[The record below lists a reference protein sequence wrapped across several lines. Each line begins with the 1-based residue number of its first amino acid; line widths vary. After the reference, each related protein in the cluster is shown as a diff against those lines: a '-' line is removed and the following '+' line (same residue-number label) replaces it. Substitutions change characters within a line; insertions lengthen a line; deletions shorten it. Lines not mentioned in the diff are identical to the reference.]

1 MYDTIFTVSESS
13 YVEEI
18 YTNSDG
24 QETMRGVLSYN
35 QDYIRTKAEA
45 YASTYDSSR
54 SANEYVL
61 EWGITSDLDA
71 GDGLLDWQQNADRY
85 SILVPPLAIAAG
97 VCRAAQPDQPLWLLA
112 AAGHGGGRTASP
124 SPPSIAAPMTCCWS
138 WSAFSAACTWPEAS
152 ADWSTF
158 SHPSSSAALRCP
170 SSFSPWAE

>member
-1 MYDTIFTVSESS
+1 MDGKGLLSNLGKENIADQVTQVYDTIFTVSESS

-61 EWGITSDLDA
+61 ECGVSRPTWTPETACWTGSRT
-71 GDGLLDWQQNADRY
+71 
-85 SILVPPLAIAAG
+85 PTAI
-97 VCRAAQPDQPLWLLA
+97 P
-112 AAGHGGGRTASP
+112 
-124 SPPSIAAPMTCCWS
+124 S
-138 WSAFSAACTWPEAS
+138 WS
-152 ADWSTF
+152 
-158 SHPSSSAALRCP
+158 HPWR
-170 SSFSPWAE
+170 